1 MSVGYNTD
9 NEDIHFYVDNAP
21 PDEVSHVL
29 RVLSSEDPL
38 TPSEIAEVVI
48 NGYGFKM
55 QKDHSYSPR
64 RLYDLGLATQQRQGA
79 KLTYKLTEN
88 GAKLQ
93 AIQAMNLAFAM
104 DLLHFLHYVG
114 YSDKPQDRKYFWS
127 YRKCCETVW
136 STQQLVRNKILA
148 SEVLSKMKEEFPSLD
163 WTARVGA
170 RFDSTAINRIYTW
183 LRALDPPPFT
193 KTSKDLQ
200 LRQSDR
206 YELAL
211 LALTDTY
218 RSRGY
223 RYGDS
228 VLMDE
233 SVVNQTAGVFFLDPS
248 CCTDLLRLAARILPS
263 IKISDTLG
271 GASINLLKPFTVDD
285 I

>member
-1 MSVGYNTD
+1 MSTGYNTN

-21 PDEVSHVL
+21 PHEISHVL
-29 RVLSSEDPL
+29 RVLSLEHPL
-38 TPSEIAEVVI
+38 TSNEIAEVTI
-48 NGYGFKM
+48 NEYGFKM
-55 QKDHSYSPR
+55 QKDHNYSPR

-79 KLTYKLTEN
+79 KLIYKLTGN

-93 AIQAMNLAFAM
+93 AIQAMNPAFAM
-104 DLLHFLHYVG
+104 DLLHFLHYIG
-114 YSDKPQDRKYFWS
+114 YSGKPQNRKYFWS
-127 YRKCCETVW
+127 YRQCCKTLW
-136 STQQLVRNKILA
+136 STQQLVRSEILA

-193 KTSKDLQ
+193 KTNKDLQ

-223 RYGDS
+223 RYGDA

-233 SVVNQTAGVFFLDPS
+233 SLVTQVAGVFFLDLK
-248 CCTDLLRLAARILPS
+248 CCADLLRFSVNIVPFA
-263 IKISDTLG
+263 KMSDTLG
-271 GASINLLKPFTVDD
+271 GAAINLLRPFSIDNL
-285 I
+285 